1 MKKIAIT
8 GSSGLAKG
16 IKATLENTP
25 HAGEVFSCK
34 SIRIEDITVN
44 DTKCWIFDKNNK
56 NHIDVLINFAHQD
69 FDQVKIL
76 DIVHRAWENDKTKYI
91 INFSSRAAQPNISKG
106 HMYSTQKS
114 ALNHLANNL
123 TYNSKRQYK
132 MTTINFGLLHH
143 ELPSIMHH
151 EVCGLIYKL
160 ITSYPYLE
168 VTDMTLQAHAN
179 YREVQDDKETLQDT
193 DKMLESLYPQNGM

>member
-8 GSSGLAKG
+8 GSSGLAKL

-25 HAGEVFSCK
+25 HAGEPFKVTP
-34 SIRIEDITVN
+34 IRVEDITVN
-44 DTKCWIFDKNNK
+44 DTRCWIFDKENS
-56 NHIDVLINFAHQD
+56 NHVDILINFAHQD

-76 DIVHRAWENDKTKYI
+76 DIAHRAWENDNTKYI

-106 HMYSTQKS
+106 YMYSAQKN

-123 TYNSKRQYK
+123 TYNSKRQYR

-143 ELPSIMHH
+143 ELPSVMHH
-151 EVCGLIYKL
+151 EVASLIYKL
-160 ITSYPYLE
+160 VTIYPHLE
-168 VTDMTLQAHAN
+168 ITDMTLQAHAN

-193 DKMLESLYPQNGM
+193 DKMIQSLYPQNGM